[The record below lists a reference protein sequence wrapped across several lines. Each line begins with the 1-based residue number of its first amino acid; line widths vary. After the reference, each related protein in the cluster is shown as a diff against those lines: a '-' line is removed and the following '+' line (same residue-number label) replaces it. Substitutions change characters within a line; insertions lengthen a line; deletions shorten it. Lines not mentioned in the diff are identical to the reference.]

1 MNVFNEIDPYAAEW
15 LRNLGADRVLEK
27 SIADVAPEELHDA
40 TRFHTFAGIGL
51 WEYALRLAGWPA
63 DVPVWTGSCPCQPF
77 STAGKGK
84 GEEDP
89 RHLWPDWRNLIELC
103 RPPILF
109 GEQVAS
115 PAGREWLDSV
125 SADLETLGYAVGSAD
140 LCAAGVGAPHIR
152 QRLFFVAHTD
162 VPRPQRRWERWDRSN
177 QWALGARR
185 VASRLAD
192 SDRERSQEQRL
203 YLRERGPQSKMP
215 ENARGSA
222 VGPLADTYDTERG
235 PNDTRRH
242 DARGQNPRREKG
254 SSNATEFGAV
264 GEPGDANRYR
274 GGGHSGAIS
283 RAETE
288 SDCSRKKARR
298 LAHESESSGAAR
310 GFWAEAEWIPCSDG
324 KARPVEP
331 GTFPLA
337 HGDPGRVGKLRAYGN
352 AIVPQVAA
360 TFIRASMDVLFT
372 PK

>member
-1 MNVFNEIDPYAAEW
+1 MNVFNEIDPYAAQW

-27 SIADVAPEELHDA
+27 SIADVTPEELRDA

-51 WEYALRLAGWPA
+51 WEYALRLADWPA

-77 STAGKGK
+77 SMAGKGK
-84 GEEDP
+84 GQEDP

-125 SADLETLGYAVGSAD
+125 SADLEALGYAVGSAD

-152 QRLFFVAHTD
+152 QRLYFVAYAD
-162 VPRPQRRWERWDRSN
+162 VPRPQRRRERWDGSN

-185 VASRLAD
+185 VVSGLAD
-192 SDRERSQEQRL
+192 SDRERSQGGRL
-203 YLRERGPQSKMP
+203 HLRERGPQSKMP

-222 VGPLADTYDTERG
+222 VGGAWAD
-235 PNDTRRH
+235 
-242 DARGQNPRREKG
+242 
-254 SSNATEFGAV
+254 
-264 GEPGDANRYR
+264 
-274 GGGHSGAIS
+274 
-283 RAETE
+283 
-288 SDCSRKKARR
+288 
-298 LAHESESSGAAR
+298 
-310 GFWAEAEWIPCSDG
+310 AEWILCSDE
-324 KARPVEP
+324 KARPIEP

-337 HGDPGRVGKLRAYGN
+337 YGDPSRVGKLRAYGN

-360 TFIRASMDVLFT
+360 TFIRASMDVIFER
-372 PK
+372 